1 MTTPSDQIPAGVL
14 ALAALGAAL
23 LVVATA
29 LAVRARRPSRSFAWI
44 AVASIAYPV
53 FGGAAALYMPGT
65 DGLRAAALQ
74 LLAILLAAG
83 LGLSIPARP
92 GEGENPSGSPL
103 GAAGRALAWLT
114 LVGLPPTIGFH
125 GKVLVYRV
133 LLAAGWEGLVVLA
146 MAGGAAALFP
156 AIRAIRSPHPAAL
169 GGPRAVAAIV
179 LMAGIVVLGLYPGAG
194 IAVVQVVGSLAAA
207 R

>member
-1 MTTPSDQIPAGVL
+1 MTTSSDQIPAGVL
-14 ALAALGAAL
+14 ALAASGAVL

-29 LAVRARRPSRSFAWI
+29 LAMRARRPSRSFAWI

-53 FGGAAALYMPGT
+53 FGGAAALYQPGT
-65 DGLRAAALQ
+65 DGLRAAGLQ
-74 LLAILLAAG
+74 LLAVLLAAA
-83 LGLSIPARP
+83 LGLSIAARS
-92 GEGENPSGSPL
+92 GEGEDPPRSPL
-103 GAAGRALAWLT
+103 AAAGRALAWLT

-156 AIRAIRSPHPAAL
+156 AVRAIRSPHPAAL
-169 GGPRAVAAIV
+169 GGFRAVAAIV
-179 LMAGIVVLGLYPGAG
+179 LMACIVVLGLYPGAA
-194 IAVVQVVGSLAAA
+194 IALLQVVGS

>member
-1 MTTPSDQIPAGVL
+1 MTTSSDQIPAGVL
-14 ALAALGAAL
+14 ALAASGAVL

-29 LAVRARRPSRSFAWI
+29 LAMRARGPSRSFAWI

-53 FGGAAALYMPGT
+53 FGGAAALYLPET

-74 LLAILLAAG
+74 LLAVLLAAG
-83 LGLSIPARP
+83 LGLTIPTRT
-92 GEGENPSGSPL
+92 GEGETPPGSPL
-103 GAAGRALAWLT
+103 AAAGRALAWLT

-125 GKVLVYRV
+125 GRILVYRV

-146 MAGGAAALFP
+146 MAGGAAALLP

-169 GGPRAVAAIV
+169 GGFRAVAAIV
-179 LMAGIVVLGLYPGAG
+179 LMACIVVLGLYPGAA
-194 IAVVQVVGSLAAA
+194 IALVQVVGS

>member
-14 ALAALGAAL
+14 ALAAAGAVL

-29 LAVRARRPSRSFAWI
+29 LAVRARRPSRSFTWI
-44 AVASIAYPV
+44 AVACLAYPV
-53 FGGAAALYMPGT
+53 FGGAAALYRPGT
-65 DGLRAAALQ
+65 DGLRAAALEV
-74 LLAILLAAG
+74 LAILLAGG
-83 LGLSIPARP
+83 LGLSISARP
-92 GEGENPSGSPL
+92 REGESAAGSPL

-114 LVGLPPTIGFH
+114 LIGLPPTIGFH

-133 LLAAGWEGLVVLA
+133 LLAAGWEELVVLA

-169 GGPRAVAAIV
+169 GGFRGAAAIV

-194 IAVVQVVGSLAAA
+194 IAVVQAIGSLAAA